1 MSRAHSYI
9 SSLSQTRVGVGK
21 PSFLRFTMAGG
32 TTPSSARRSANLVST
47 ERGGSFR
54 STGMPAATSKTSLS
68 RNGTRSSSEC
78 AIDIRSALTRMSPR
92 SQV

>member
-9 SSLSQTRVGVGK
+9 SPRSQTRVGVGK
-21 PSFLRFTMAGG
+21 PSFLRLTMAGG
-32 TTPSSARRSANLVST
+32 TTPSQRLAHGVLGRVD
-47 ERGGSFR
+47 RGGSFR
-54 STGMPAATSKTSLS
+54 STGMVAATSKTSRS
-68 RNGTRSSSEC
+68 RNGTRTSSEC